1 MTTRAAG
8 DSHTKTPGGSASV
21 TSGLPSEHHLV
32 HRTGWLRA
40 AVLGAN
46 DGIISVSSLL
56 VGVASAPGASHS
68 GVLLAGAAALVG
80 GALSMAAGEY
90 VSVSSQADT
99 EQADLARERHE
110 LARSPQQETA
120 ELAAIY
126 EARGVTSTV
135 ARQVA
140 EQMMAHD
147 ALGAHM
153 RDELGL
159 TDQLAA
165 RPAQAALSSA
175 AAFTAGAIAP
185 VIVALAAPRA
195 VVSIAVLLTALI
207 LLAILGAIGAKVG
220 GARIGPAV
228 LRITFWG
235 IVAMGVTGALGY
247 VLGGGVAG

>member
-1 MTTRAAG
+1 MINAPVVVARAG
-8 DSHTKTPGGSASV
+8 PREPVPGQ
-21 TSGLPSEHHLV
+21 GLEMLSEHHLV

-56 VGVASAPGASHS
+56 VGVAAAPSATRSA
-68 GVLLAGAAALVG
+68 VLLAGAAALVG

-99 EQADLARERHE
+99 EQADLIRERRE
-110 LARSPQQETA
+110 LARAPEQETA
-120 ELAAIY
+120 ELAVIY
-126 EARGVTSTV
+126 ETRGVTPEV
-135 ARQVA
+135 ARLVA

-159 TDQLAA
+159 SEEFSA
-165 RPAQAALSSA
+165 RPVQAALSSA
-175 AAFTAGAIAP
+175 AAFTTGAIVP
-185 VIVALAAPRA
+185 VIVAVAAPRG
-195 VVSIAVLLTALI
+195 VVGIMVSATALI
-207 LLAILGAIGAKVG
+207 MLALLGVIGARVG

-228 LRITFWG
+228 LRIIFWG
-235 IVAMGVTGALGY
+235 VVAMSVTGAIGYLLGT
-247 VLGGGVAG
+247 GI

>member
-1 MTTRAAG
+1 MTAPPSTRADPAIVVSS
-8 DSHTKTPGGSASV
+8 DGGV
-21 TSGLPSEHHLV
+21 PPPLPPEHHLV

-56 VGVASAPGASHS
+56 VGVASAASATHA

-99 EQADLARERHE
+99 ERADLARERRE
-110 LARSPQQETA
+110 LARAPEQETA

-126 EARGVTSTV
+126 EGRGVAPAL

-159 TDQLAA
+159 TDTLAA
-165 RPAQAALSSA
+165 RPVQAALSSA
-175 AAFTAGAIAP
+175 AAFTAGAIVPVAVAALAP
-185 VIVALAAPRA
+185 RATVGVTVAIVALA
-195 VVSIAVLLTALI
+195 
-207 LLAILGAIGAKVG
+207 LLAILGAIGARVG
-220 GARIGPAV
+220 GARLGPAV
-228 LRITFWG
+228 LRVAFWG
-235 IVAMGVTGALGY
+235 ATAMAVTGAIGHLLGT
-247 VLGGGVAG
+247 AI